1 MNAIIYT
8 TNTGSAKEYAELLSH
23 ETGIPAYSLS
33 EAKGR
38 IASGSDIIYIGWVM
52 ASTVKGCAKADKLY
66 NIRAVCAVGM
76 CRTGTQTEN
85 IRQKNSIRQDIPLFT
100 LQGNLNVD
108 KLRGIY
114 RPMMKIMVKNVGQE
128 LSAKKDRTPDEDDM
142 LDMMLHGENRVN
154 IDNLKDV
161 LGWYK
166 AQK

>member
-1 MNAIIYT
+1 
-8 TNTGSAKEYAELLSH
+8 
-23 ETGIPAYSLS
+23 
-33 EAKGR
+33 
-38 IASGSDIIYIGWVM
+38 
-52 ASTVKGCAKADKLY
+52 
-66 NIRAVCAVGM
+66 M

-85 IRQKNSIRQDIPLFT
+85 IREKNSIPQNIPLFT
-100 LQGNLNVD
+100 LQGNLNVE

-154 IDNLKDV
+154 IDNLRDI

>member
-8 TNTGSAKEYAELLSH
+8 TNTGSAGEYAELLSR
-23 ETGIPAYSLS
+23 ETGIPAYPLS
-33 EAKGR
+33 EAKGNV
-38 IASGSDIIYIGWVM
+38 AAGSDVIYLGWVM
-52 ASTVKGCAKADKLY
+52 AASVKGYSKAIKQY
-66 NIRAVCAVGM
+66 NVRAVCAVGM

-85 IRQKNSIRQDIPLFT
+85 IREKNSIPQDIPLFT
-100 LQGNLNVD
+100 LQGNLSVD

-128 LSAKKDRTPDEDDM
+128 LSTKKDRTPDEDDM
-142 LDMMLHGENRVN
+142 LDMMLHGENRVKA
-154 IDNLKDV
+154 DNLRDV

>member
-1 MNAIIYT
+1 MNSIIYT
-8 TNTGSAKEYAELLSH
+8 TNTGSAKEYAELLSR
-23 ETGIPAYSLS
+23 ETGIPSYPLS
-33 EAKGR
+33 EAKGKV
-38 IASGSDIIYIGWVM
+38 AAGSDIIYIGWVM
-52 ASTVKGCAKADKLY
+52 AGTVKGYPKAAKQY

-85 IRQKNSIRQDIPLFT
+85 IREKNSIPQNIPLFT
-100 LQGNLNVD
+100 LQGNLNVE

-154 IDNLKDV
+154 IDNLRDI